1 MPMLKFLPLFFAN
14 LRRKPVRTSLTVAS
28 IVVAF
33 LLFGLLKTMEG
44 ALALAADLAGIDR
57 LATMHKMSLIQQ
69 FPVSYL
75 NRIRGVDGV
84 VEATPFVWFGG
95 IYQDERNQLGAQA
108 TEPETFFEV
117 YPEYELPPEQRA
129 DWMADRASMITGRAV
144 AERFGWKVGDTIP
157 LRSSFYRKSDGG
169 DTWDMRLAGIYE
181 ASNGDNQSLYFHY
194 DYLNESLSQNG
205 GRDFIGFVIMK
216 IENPDEA
223 QKVSAAVDALFANSP
238 AETKTAT
245 ERAFIQGFANQIGDI
260 ATIVTA
266 VASAVFFTMLLVTG
280 NTMAQSVRER
290 INEIAVL
297 KTLGYSKRVVAGLVV
312 GESFLI
318 TALGGTI
325 GLGLAVLA
333 ADSMSAAVAQYF
345 PVLGIPRS
353 TYVIGAVLIVV
364 LSVLAALLPS
374 AEAWR
379 LRITDA
385 LRKA

>member
-1 MPMLKFLPLFFAN
+1 MLKFLPLFFAN
-14 LRRKPVRTSLTVAS
+14 LRRKPVRTSLTIAS

-44 ALALAADLAGIDR
+44 ALALAADLTGVDR

-84 VEATPFVWFGG
+84 VEATPFVWIGG
-95 IYQDERNQLGAQA
+95 IYQDERNQIGAQA
-108 TEPETFFEV
+108 TEAETFLEV
-117 YPEYELPPEQRA
+117 YPEYELPHEQRA
-129 DWMADRASMITGRAV
+129 DWISDRASMIVGKIL
-144 AERFGWKVGDTIP
+144 AERYGWKVGDTIP
-157 LRSSFYRKSDGG
+157 VRSSFYRKSDGG
-169 DTWDMRLAGIYE
+169 DTWDMRLAGIYD
-181 ASNGDNQSLYFHY
+181 ASNGDNSSLYFHY
-194 DYLNESLSQNG
+194 DYLNESLPERG
-205 GRDFIGFVIMK
+205 GRDSIGFVIMK
-216 IENPDEA
+216 IESPDEA
-223 QKVSAAVDALFANSP
+223 QKVSATVDALFANSP

-318 TALGGTI
+318 TALGGAI

-333 ADSMSAAVAQYF
+333 ADAMSAAVAQYF
-345 PVLGIPRS
+345 PVLGIPKS
-353 TYVIGAVLIVV
+353 TFVIGAVLIVV

>member
-1 MPMLKFLPLFFAN
+1 
-14 LRRKPVRTSLTVAS
+14 
-28 IVVAF
+28 
-33 LLFGLLKTMEG
+33 
-44 ALALAADLAGIDR
+44 
-57 LATMHKMSLIQQ
+57 
-69 FPVSYL
+69 
-75 NRIRGVDGV
+75 
-84 VEATPFVWFGG
+84 
-95 IYQDERNQLGAQA
+95 
-108 TEPETFFEV
+108 
-117 YPEYELPPEQRA
+117 
-129 DWMADRASMITGRAV
+129 
-144 AERFGWKVGDTIP
+144 
-157 LRSSFYRKSDGG
+157 
-169 DTWDMRLAGIYE
+169 GIYE
-181 ASNGDNQSLYFHY
+181 AANGDNQSLYFHY

-374 AEAWR
+374 VEAWR